1 MDFSPETMN
10 EAGGYL
16 DRRLFRPEWSDIR
29 LDRMK
34 RNVSTLTAFH
44 HLLRR
49 HRTGA
54 GGPGNHWAHRRV
66 VKCVHGTLPGPAP
79 STARPPSRSPDP
91 AERRHRSPAGPPP
104 DRDRGRSATARPF
117 GPLPALR
124 NRSHDLKP
132 RNLITRPE
140 IPIRESRLQTSTT
153 RAARGVAGWHRGPS
167 WQSGPL
173 IAPDHPQRPAP
184 KPLYNTACQ
193 A

>member
-16 DRRLFRPEWSDIR
+16 DRRLFRPAWSDIR

-34 RNVSTLTAFH
+34 RNVSTLTTSH

-49 HRTGA
+49 QRTG
-54 GGPGNHWAHRRV
+54 GGGTGNHWAHRRA

-91 AERRHRSPAGPPP
+91 AERRHRSRAGPPP
-104 DRDRGRSATARPF
+104 DRDRGRSATARPS

-153 RAARGVAGWHRGPS
+153 RAARGVTGWHRGPS
-167 WQSGPL
+167 CN
-173 IAPDHPQRPAP
+173 PAP
-184 KPLYNTACQ
+184 
-193 A
+193 